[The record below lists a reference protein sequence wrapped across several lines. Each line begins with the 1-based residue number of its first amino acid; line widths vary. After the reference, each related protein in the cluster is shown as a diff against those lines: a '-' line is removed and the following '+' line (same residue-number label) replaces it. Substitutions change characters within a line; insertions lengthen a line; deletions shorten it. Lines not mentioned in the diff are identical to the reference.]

1 MKRIFNI
8 AIVDDHFAVRDGY
21 KFCTEKIPFIQ
32 SVDTYESFEHYQNS
46 NNVYDLI
53 LLDIEMKTSN
63 GLDKCKM
70 LKNSGSST
78 KIIML
83 SSYHDESFIVEAYQN
98 KADGYLF
105 KDAPYEEVLLALE
118 KVLIKGDKH
127 FNLEAIEIIFNDF
140 ESSRKYAKLA
150 QIKITKREIE
160 IIQLICEG
168 MSNKEISATLHRSIT
183 TISKHRYNIM
193 QKYGFHK
200 SIELVNFAT
209 QKGIYKAKKNT
220 KKSNQH
226 ENSI

>member
-1 MKRIFNI
+1 MKRIFSI

-32 SVDTYESFEHYQNS
+32 LADTFESFEQYQAS
-46 NNVYDLI
+46 NHTYDLI
-53 LLDIEMKTSN
+53 LLDIELKTSN
-63 GLDKCKM
+63 GLDICKM
-70 LKNSGSST
+70 HKNSGSST
-78 KIIML
+78 KIVML
-83 SSYHDESFIVEAYQN
+83 SSYHDESFIIEAYQN

-127 FNLEAIEIIFNDF
+127 FNLEAIEIIFNEF

-150 QIKITKREIE
+150 QINITKREIE

-168 MSNKEISATLHRSIT
+168 LSNKEISATLHRSIT

-193 QKYGFHK
+193 QKFGFHK

-209 QKGIYKAKKNT
+209 QKGIFKPKKTN
-220 KKSNQH
+220 KKSTQN
-226 ENSI
+226 ENN